1 MENQGENASKVCRY
15 RMISWRFDGDEY
27 VSPQNHQMKI
37 FTSIYADY
45 VRMGRNFGCIYLS
58 PVDKL
63 N

>member
-1 MENQGENASKVCRY
+1 
-15 RMISWRFDGDEY
+15 MISWRFDGDEY